1 MGKVYHLNDLEEFFG
16 ADDWKLQIN
25 VSDIWNQYTNKKIS
39 LEKFN
44 NEYYNRF
51 IQYKEDINN
60 LGNDIWND
68 LNNLLPKLKESF
80 TEEDDLISLYD
91 DLYDWADRND
101 ILIKTK

>member
-25 VSDIWNQYTNKKIS
+25 VSDIWNQYTKKQTT
-39 LEKFN
+39 LEEFN
-44 NEYYNRF
+44 NSYYNRLVE
-51 IQYKEDINN
+51 YKNDITN
-60 LGNDIWND
+60 LGNDVWNN
-68 LNNLLPKLKESF
+68 LSELLPKLKETF

-91 DLYDWADRND
+91 SIYDWADKND

>member
-25 VSDIWNQYTNKKIS
+25 VSDIWNQYTKKQTT
-39 LEKFN
+39 LEEFN
-44 NEYYNRF
+44 NNYYNRLVE
-51 IQYKEDINN
+51 YKNEITN
-60 LGNDIWND
+60 LGNDVWNN
-68 LNNLLPKLKESF
+68 LSELLPKLKETL

-91 DLYDWADRND
+91 SIYDWADKND

>member
-25 VSDIWNQYTNKKIS
+25 VSDIWNQYTKKQTT
-39 LEKFN
+39 LEEFN
-44 NEYYNRF
+44 NSYYNRLVE
-51 IQYKEDINN
+51 YKNEITN
-60 LGNDIWND
+60 LGNDVWND
-68 LNNLLPKLKESF
+68 LNTLLPKLKETL

-91 DLYDWADRND
+91 SIYDWADKND